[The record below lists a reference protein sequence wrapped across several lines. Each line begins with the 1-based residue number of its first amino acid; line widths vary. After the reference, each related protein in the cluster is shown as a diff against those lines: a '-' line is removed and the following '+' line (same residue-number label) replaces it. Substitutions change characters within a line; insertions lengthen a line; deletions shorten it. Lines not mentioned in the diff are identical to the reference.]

1 MNKTGKC
8 KPSFFSSPPA
18 PVEEQLLEMQRPP
31 FLGSTSTCINYFL
44 AAISPADLHV
54 LGPQRVETEFQAEV
68 PRNSIK
74 GVVMYCYV
82 KNTNYK

>member
-31 FLGSTSTCINYFL
+31 FLGSTSTCFNYFL
-44 AAISPADLHV
+44 AAISSADLHV